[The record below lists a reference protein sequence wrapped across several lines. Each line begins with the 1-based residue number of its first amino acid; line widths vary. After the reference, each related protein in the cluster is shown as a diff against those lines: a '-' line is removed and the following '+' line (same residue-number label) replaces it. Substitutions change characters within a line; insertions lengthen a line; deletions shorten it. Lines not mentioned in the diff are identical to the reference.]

1 MNIHRRPPVDGMA
14 SDERPLE
21 DLSGRHSATRLAG
34 LLNAFSETKMSN
46 ADPIRKRYFDDV
58 ELADTAT
65 DWLFY
70 VGAVLSILSLLLDK
84 SVYPRIY
91 DWVQVCFLIDAIV
104 LFVLGQVSRLYLA
117 PRAEDKRRQDF
128 FGHAFYVS
136 LNHQATDGYYNNDAR
151 DPNRRLAA
159 QLLENSLFSKTIAL
173 SMVRFE
179 RIKLLV
185 YAVLWLVCV
194 INRQSDLGVILAA
207 SQVVFSEQ
215 LVSRWLRLEWLRMRF
230 EKTYDDVYRLFQSRP
245 AATTFAAMALDSL
258 TSYEAAKSTAGVTLS
273 SRTFD
278 KLNPSISQEWISIKA
293 LLKL

>member
-1 MNIHRRPPVDGMA
+1 
-14 SDERPLE
+14 
-21 DLSGRHSATRLAG
+21 
-34 LLNAFSETKMSN
+34 MSN

-70 VGAVLSILSLLLDK
+70 VGAVLSVLSLLLDK

-91 DWVQVCFLIDAIV
+91 DWVQVGFLIDAIV
-104 LFVLGQVSRLYLA
+104 LFILGQVSRLYLT

-128 FGHAFYVS
+128 FGRAFDVS
-136 LNHQATDGYYNNDAR
+136 LSHQVTDGYYNNDAR
-151 DPNRRLAA
+151 DPNTRLAA

-173 SMVRFE
+173 TMVRFE

-258 TSYEAAKSTAGVTLS
+258 TSYEAAKSTAGITLS
-273 SRTFD
+273 SGAFD
-278 KLNPSISQEWISIKA
+278 KLNPSISLEWTSIKA

>member
-1 MNIHRRPPVDGMA
+1 
-14 SDERPLE
+14 
-21 DLSGRHSATRLAG
+21 
-34 LLNAFSETKMSN
+34 MSN

-70 VGAVLSILSLLLDK
+70 VGAVLSVLSLLLDK
-84 SVYPRIY
+84 SAYPRIY
-91 DWVQVCFLIDAIV
+91 DWVQVGFLIDAVV
-104 LFVLGQVSRLYLA
+104 LFVLGQVSRLYLT

-128 FGHAFYVS
+128 FGRAFDVS
-136 LNHQATDGYYNNDAR
+136 LSHEVTDGYYNNDAR
-151 DPNRRLAA
+151 DPNRKLAA

-173 SMVRFE
+173 SMARFE

-245 AATTFAAMALDSL
+245 AASTFAAMALDSL
-258 TSYEAAKSTAGVTLS
+258 TSYEAAKSTAGITLS
-273 SRTFD
+273 SGTFD
-278 KLNPSISQEWISIKA
+278 KLNPSISNEWTSDLPDFFGPFQSWRTA
-293 LLKL
+293 SVASVEQYRCLNSSGVR

>member
-1 MNIHRRPPVDGMA
+1 MSTFRAGAARHDLPV
-14 SDERPLE
+14 
-21 DLSGRHSATRLAG
+21 
-34 LLNAFSETKMSN
+34 LLITFSETNMSN

-58 ELADTAT
+58 ERADTAT
-65 DWLFY
+65 DRLFY
-70 VGAVLSILSLLLDK
+70 CGAVLSVLSLLLDK

-91 DWVQVCFLIDAIV
+91 DWVQVGFLIDAIA
-104 LFVLGQVSRLYLA
+104 LFAVGQLSRLYLT

-128 FGHAFYVS
+128 FGCAFDVS
-136 LNHQATDGYYNNDAR
+136 LSHEVTDGYYNNDAR
-151 DPNRRLAA
+151 DPNRKLAA

-173 SMVRFE
+173 SMARVE

-207 SQVVFSEQ
+207 SQVIFSEQ
-215 LVSRWLRLEWLRMRF
+215 LISRWLRLEWLRMRF

-245 AATTFAAMALDSL
+245 AASTFAAMVLDSV
-258 TSYEAAKSTAGVTLS
+258 TSYEAAKSTAGITLS
-273 SRTFD
+273 SGTFD
-278 KLNPSISQEWISIKA
+278 KLNSSISQEWISIKS

>member
-1 MNIHRRPPVDGMA
+1 MA
-14 SDERPLE
+14 LGERPLE
-21 DLSGRHSATRLAG
+21 DLSGGRDATRPAG
-34 LLNAFSETKMSN
+34 VLITFSETNMSN

-58 ELADTAT
+58 ERSDTAT

-70 VGAVLSILSLLLDK
+70 CGAVLSILSLLLDK
-84 SVYPRIY
+84 SAHPGMY
-91 DWVQVCFLIDAIV
+91 DWVQVGFLIDAIA
-104 LFVLGQVSRLYLA
+104 LFALGQLSRLYLT

-128 FGHAFYVS
+128 FGCAFDVNLS
-136 LNHQATDGYYNNDAR
+136 HEVTDGYYNNDAR
-151 DPNRRLAA
+151 DPNRKLAA

-173 SMVRFE
+173 SMARVE

-185 YAVLWLVCV
+185 YALLWLVCV

-207 SQVVFSEQ
+207 SQVIFSEQ

-245 AATTFAAMALDSL
+245 AASTFAAMALDSL
-258 TSYEAAKSTAGVTLS
+258 TSYEAAKSTAGITLS
-273 SRTFD
+273 SGMFD
-278 KLNPSISQEWISIKA
+278 KLNPSISKEWTSIKA

>member
-1 MNIHRRPPVDGMA
+1 MARHDLPV
-14 SDERPLE
+14 LY
-21 DLSGRHSATRLAG
+21 DLPV

-46 ADPIRKRYFDDV
+46 ADPIRNRYFDDV

-70 VGAVLSILSLLLDK
+70 VGAVLSVLSLLLDK

-91 DWVQVCFLIDAIV
+91 DWVQVGFLIDAIV
-104 LFVLGQVSRLYLA
+104 LFVLGQVSRLYLT

-128 FGHAFYVS
+128 FGRAFDVRLS
-136 LNHQATDGYYNNDAR
+136 HEVTDGYYNNDAR
-151 DPNRRLAA
+151 DPNRKLAA

-173 SMVRFE
+173 SMARFE

-185 YAVLWLVCV
+185 YAMLWLVCV

-230 EKTYDDVYRLFQSRP
+230 EQTYDDVYRLFQSRP
-245 AATTFAAMALDSL
+245 AASTFAAMALDSL
-258 TSYEAAKSTAGVTLS
+258 TSYEAAKSTAGITLS
-273 SRTFD
+273 SGTFD
-278 KLNPSISQEWISIKA
+278 KLNPSISNEWTSIKA

>member
-1 MNIHRRPPVDGMA
+1 
-14 SDERPLE
+14 
-21 DLSGRHSATRLAG
+21 
-34 LLNAFSETKMSN
+34 MSN
-46 ADPIRKRYFDDV
+46 VDPIRKRYFNDV

-70 VGAVLSILSLLLDK
+70 CGAVLSVLSLLLEK
-84 SVYPRIY
+84 SVYPKIY
-91 DWVQVCFLIDAIV
+91 DWVQVGFLIDAIA
-104 LFVLGQVSRLYLA
+104 LFILGHVSRLYLT

-128 FGHAFYVS
+128 FGRAFDVS
-136 LNHQATDGYYNNDAR
+136 LSHEVTDGYYNNDAR

-159 QLLENSLFSKTIAL
+159 QLLENSLFSKNIAL
-173 SMVRFE
+173 SMARVE

-207 SQVVFSEQ
+207 SQVIFSEQ

-245 AATTFAAMALDSL
+245 TASTFAAMALDSL
-258 TSYEAAKSTAGVTLS
+258 TSYEAAKSTAGITLS
-273 SRTFD
+273 SGTFD
-278 KLNPSISQEWISIKA
+278 KLNASISKEWISIKA